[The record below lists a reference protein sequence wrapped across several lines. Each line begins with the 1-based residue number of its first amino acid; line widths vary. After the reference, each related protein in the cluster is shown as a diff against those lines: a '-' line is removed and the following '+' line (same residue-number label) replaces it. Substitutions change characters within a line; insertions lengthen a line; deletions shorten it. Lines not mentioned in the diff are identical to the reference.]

1 MAKTLNHTLSAIRI
15 IKRELSKIK
24 KVLNIGV
31 QIAFVLY
38 CLYLIFSNFD
48 SLPYIII
55 YSFVLVLSLVTTMI
69 EPFYKIDENDQ
80 KNVKRQKKK
89 HKRVVFIFIKSLKY
103 LFKLVAISIAIYEIA
118 TKGAT
123 DLSILATIGSG
134 VLLLIQVIYD
144 SITMLVNRYM
154 DLLQIAVE
162 EDIRG
167 SKMMQF
173 VLNFNHKDYVQ
184 ELKDD
189 EKTYTDE
196 EKKLLWLL
204 ENADRLEEE
213 KKNNKIKVKA
223 TPVNKDMLIL
233 FSDLKR
239 QASSMLESKKERKK
253 FIKEM
258 DELQVPTNI
267 KEYEKVPSLVEFV
280 KSYKKK
286 KFSYIDQ
293 DKASSAAASLIYIA
307 KKKDIAKEKDK
318 HFDESDDQV
327 IIKKSLED
335 VNQEL
340 NQFNKEKEKKH
351 HFFSKKD

>member
-1 MAKTLNHTLSAIRI
+1 
-15 IKRELSKIK
+15 
-24 KVLNIGV
+24 
-31 QIAFVLY
+31 
-38 CLYLIFSNFD
+38 
-48 SLPYIII
+48 
-55 YSFVLVLSLVTTMI
+55 MI
-69 EPFYKIDENDQ
+69 EPFYKIDESDQ
-80 KNVKRQKKK
+80 KSVKRHKKK
-89 HKRVVFIFIKSLKY
+89 HKRIVFIFIKSLKY

-118 TKGAT
+118 SQGAT
-123 DLSILATIGSG
+123 DLSILATIGSS

-162 EDIRG
+162 EDIRS
-167 SKMMQF
+167 SKAIQF
-173 VLNFNHKDYVQ
+173 FLNFNHKDYVQ

-239 QASSMLESKKERKK
+239 QASSILNNKKEKKK
-253 FIKEM
+253 FLKEIDVM
-258 DELQVPTNI
+258 EVPTNI
-267 KEYEKVPSLVEFV
+267 KEYEKIPSLIEFI
-280 KSYKKK
+280 KSYNKK
-286 KFSYIDQ
+286 KFKYIDE
-293 DKASSAAASLIYIA
+293 DKASSAAASLIYLN
-307 KKKDIAKEKDK
+307 KKKEISKEKDR
-318 HFDESDDQV
+318 HFDESDDKV

-335 VNQEL
+335 VNLEL
-340 NQFNKEKEKKH
+340 AQFNNEKEKKH
-351 HFFSKKD
+351 HFFSRKN